1 MLSCF
6 HRYHALKLG
15 HGLQG
20 LGIQCP
26 AIEVTDVVFKQ
37 WGHSRAARLD
47 VPIMAGV
54 VCIHPVQPNESNK
67 GANSKLAGALV
78 EESTKLRP
86 SGMSGSKKKERIG
99 QRLPWKKIYQY
110 IKWRR
115 LLPRQWHQPFWHCVH
130 VLNRRPDEP
139 LERVSAST
147 VNLNQRHA
155 FIILVKRNVEA
166 NRTGT
171 GDDWSSLF
179 TILEDQVGTGC
190 PS

>member
-1 MLSCF
+1 MPHTGVSETILYNDLSARALKGIFVCLYTYFHLTIVHVPLMLIHRSEPKHYEYDIICRNAPGKDKASQTPRISNHTSIKMLSCF

-26 AIEVTDVVFKQ
+26 VIEVTDVVFKQ
-37 WGHSRAARLD
+37 WGHSRAPRLD

-86 SGMSGSKKKERIG
+86 SGMSGSKKKEWIG
-99 QRLPWKKIYQY
+99 
-110 IKWRR
+110 
-115 LLPRQWHQPFWHCVH
+115 
-130 VLNRRPDEP
+130 
-139 LERVSAST
+139 
-147 VNLNQRHA
+147 
-155 FIILVKRNVEA
+155 
-166 NRTGT
+166 
-171 GDDWSSLF
+171 
-179 TILEDQVGTGC
+179 
-190 PS
+190 